1 MGYFVAYRHSG
12 ADPERLSVLL
22 PAVCESLRERGE
34 DVYCTYFDED
44 KFRSSGKSNRQIMEH
59 AFSKIEEQGALFVV
73 LDGEEKSEG
82 MLMEVGFC
90 VAKGLGVVVAKR
102 RGLSG
107 TYVPDMARY
116 SFEYEDVKDLQEI
129 ILASEEI

>member
-1 MGYFVAYRHSG
+1 M
-12 ADPERLSVLL
+12 LL

-90 VAKGLGVVVAKR
+90 AAKGVSMIVAKR
-102 RGLSG
+102 PRS
-107 TYVPDMARY
+107 
-116 SFEYEDVKDLQEI
+116 Q
-129 ILASEEI
+129 